1 MRPGIVWVIFRK
13 EITEALRDKVTLVVV
28 VLLPLLAY
36 PLIIF
41 MLAKVGEQKLRI
53 EQRAE
58 RAQAALWGDAPA
70 VFREWF
76 ARSNSVV
83 MKEWEGAPEAIRT
96 SLSNGLV
103 AAPPAPA
110 PQGRR
115 AAIKAVLG
123 GSDASANNNP
133 VAVAAQ
139 AAVSGGKVDAVLVLW
154 PGFDKALET
163 GAVGA
168 VSIFFDSVREQS
180 QMAAD
185 ELDDQ
190 LRDLRRH
197 IVAERERTQ
206 RLPSGFSRALDII
219 SSDVASSVRRTG
231 HLLGLS
237 IPLLLIALSV
247 VGALY
252 VAIDITAGE
261 KDRGTMETLL
271 CAPVRPLEIVCGK
284 LLTVWAMSLA
294 SSLANTASMAAS
306 FSRVTASIHLIEI
319 PFFAYVLTFA
329 LMLPVGLTVSAL
341 LLAVA
346 VMARDA
352 KDAGNFVSAALMFVF
367 MPLVTVLAFNPQ
379 LNKWTACL
387 PLANIMLLIKSA
399 FLAEVQI
406 ETAFLTMVSSAVYVA
421 LAITFAARVFGREQI
436 LLGSNARRSGLFTF
450 ERTPDSLPTPAA
462 AIGTFCLVFVLM
474 FYGSLILEVTGVLT
488 TLVVTQY
495 GGLLIPVILLTFW
508 MKFSVRDTF
517 SLRRP
522 DWRAV
527 AGALLIGVSAWAVLA
542 ATITRWMPAPPE
554 SVTEALKKA
563 LLGEGGQPLWVVW
576 LACAVTPAVCEEIVF
591 RGFILSGLRRFGQW
605 PAIVISSLLFALLHP
620 SIYQFVP
627 TFLLGLLLGWMVWV
641 TRSIVCSILTHA
653 VSNGVIA
660 TLFHLSIVPENFDPK
675 YFGRWE
681 WPLVLG
687 AVACLLIGI
696 FLVRSWRARKPVGS

>member
-1 MRPGIVWVIFRK
+1 MRPWIVWVIFRK
-13 EITEALRDKVTLVVV
+13 EITEALRDRVTLVVV

-36 PLIIF
+36 PMIVF

-53 EQRAE
+53 EQRPEPA
-58 RAQAALWGDAPA
+58 RAALWGDAPA
-70 VFREWF
+70 VFRDWF
-76 ARSNSVV
+76 ARSNTVV
-83 MKEWEGAPEAIRT
+83 LKEWEEAPESIRN
-96 SLSNGLV
+96 SLFSGLV

-110 PQGRR
+110 PQSRR

-123 GSDASANNNP
+123 GNDASASNNP
-133 VAVAAQ
+133 VAIAAQ
-139 AAVSGGKVDAVLVLW
+139 AAVSRGKVDAVLVLW
-154 PGFDKALET
+154 PGFARALET

-168 VSIFFDSVREQS
+168 VSIYFDSVREQS

-231 HLLGLS
+231 HLLGLG

-306 FSRVTASIHLIEI
+306 FSRVTASINLIEI
-319 PFFAYVLTFA
+319 PFSAYVLTFV
-329 LMLPVGLTVSAL
+329 LMLPVGFTVSAL
-341 LLAVA
+341 LMAVA

-367 MPLVTVLAFNPQ
+367 MPLVTVMAFNPQ

-387 PLANIMLLIKSA
+387 PLANIMLLIKGA
-399 FLAEVQI
+399 FLGEVRI
-406 ETAFLTMVSSAVYVA
+406 ETAFLATVSTAVYAA
-421 LAITFAARVFGREQI
+421 LAIIFAARVFGREQI
-436 LLGSNARRSGLFTF
+436 LLGSNARRSGLLTF

-462 AIGTFCLVFVLM
+462 AIGVFCLVFVLM

-495 GGLLIPVILLTFW
+495 GCLLIPVVLLTFW

-527 AGALLIGVSAWAVLA
+527 IGALLIGVSAWAVLA

-554 SVTEALKKA
+554 SVAEALKKA
-563 LLGEGGQPLWVVW
+563 LLGEGRQPLWIVW
-576 LACAVTPAVCEEIVF
+576 FACAVTPAVCEEIVF

-627 TFLLGLLLGWMVWV
+627 TFLLGMLLGWMVWV
-641 TRSIVCSILTHA
+641 SGSIVCSIITHA

-660 TLFHLSIVPENFDPK
+660 TLFHLSIVPDNFDPK
-675 YFGRWE
+675 QLGSWE
-681 WPLVLG
+681 WPLVIG
-687 AVACLLIGI
+687 AGACLLTGI
-696 FLVRSWRARKPVGS
+696 FLVRSQVTRRAR